1 MTSPALAKLLGPKPT
16 EPQPIEWIKVR
27 RHAPYV
33 QLVVPACE
41 VCGDGAGEVTWYH
54 AKTGWARCVRCLCHE
69 AREARRR
76 GAPAPEV
83 DIQAQGH
90 AGTAEAVQA
99 KEAEG

>member
-33 QLVVPACE
+33 RLVVPACE
-41 VCGDGAGEVTWYH
+41 VCGT
-54 AKTGWARCVRCLCHE
+54 
-69 AREARRR
+69 
-76 GAPAPEV
+76 APARSPG
-83 DIQAQGH
+83 ITQARD
-90 AGTAEAVQA
+90 APSTVSEAVQA

>member
-1 MTSPALAKLLGPKPT
+1 MSAELELGMRVDALIVTFLEEEGT
-16 EPQPIEWIKVR
+16 NDQPVR
-27 RHAPYV
+27 
-33 QLVVPACE
+33 LVVPACE
-41 VCGDGAGEVTWYH
+41 VCGDSAGEVTWYH
-54 AKTGWARCVRCLCHE
+54 AKTGRARCVRCLCHE

-99 KEAEG
+99 KKRKGKS

>member
-33 QLVVPACE
+33 RLVVPACE
-41 VCGDGAGEVTWYH
+41 VCGDSAGEVTWYH
-54 AKTGWARCVRCLCHE
+54 AKTGRARCVRCLCHE